1 MINFSSLESL
11 SKVLNHQ
18 NIIWGVGGSCLLS
31 LHHLYE
37 NPHDL
42 DLWVQPSDM
51 SKLRIIFK
59 EYQELPNDLPL
70 PEKYRYKIKFHDTD
84 VDFIACF
91 IVKPNQHT
99 FEYNI
104 NPNNLEYINCNGF
117 KIPCTYLEDWY
128 IIYRLL
134 RKDDKADL
142 IKKVFEAKKIWI
154 NDNAIR
160 TAISSDQISIPL
172 RVKSDV
178 YKLIAAST
186 QMTMY
191 DRNVGYPTNEEY
203 NEIKLCPPV
212 TVDSD

>member
-70 PEKYRYKIKFHDTD
+70 PEKYRYRIKFHDTD

-134 RKDDKADL
+134 RKDDKADI

-160 TAISSDQISIPL
+160 TAVRVYPNGTVTPCLNHSVIADKGDQKELKDRIYDAY
-172 RVKSDV
+172 DV
-178 YKLIAAST
+178 LGKCEVFHIAEEKLI
-186 QMTMY
+186 
-191 DRNVGYPTNEEY
+191 
-203 NEIKLCPPV
+203 L
-212 TVDSD
+212 